1 MSNRKLTNPMQT
13 MSQDKNFCRAYN
25 KENSE
30 GWYPMREE
38 DFAEASF
45 VYVIQA
51 FEEIC
56 NKDAYKVWQTL
67 KSPTKAHLRRLMA
80 IEQIM
85 TGEAL

>member
-1 MSNRKLTNPMQT
+1 
-13 MSQDKNFCRAYN
+13 
-25 KENSE
+25 
-30 GWYPMREE
+30 MREE